1 MESCPSMTSTMGD
14 VGLSIAGLG
23 GDFSKTQLSLWK
35 YRDNDD
41 AYLQSL
47 GKRPFLKRAFGPMSI
62 LNFLPSA
69 LLFWESI
76 LVTSISGL
84 LNGGPARVV
93 CGFRINWIG
102 TILVYTLGEQAL
114 MTPTSGG
121 QCESSSFCMWSLVLD
136 LPIHTYHHYRTA
148 GFLTRASRR
157 PLGSHDG
164 ASLLELLSSPSP
176 RSLNMNKGESE

>member
-114 MTPTSGG
+114 MTPTS
-121 QCESSSFCMWSLVLD
+121 
-136 LPIHTYHHYRTA
+136 IHTYHHYRTA